1 MDKAEFVVVANRLP
15 VDRTVDADGADG
27 WRRSPGGLVTA
38 LEPVMQKADGAWVGW
53 AGQPD
58 VDLEPFEFD
67 GTLLVPV
74 TLSADDVECYY
85 EGFSN
90 DTIWPLYHDVISEPR
105 YRRLWWDAYVRVNR
119 RFAEAA
125 AGAAADGA
133 TVWVQDYQLQL
144 VPRMLR
150 DLRPD
155 LVIGY
160 FHHIPF
166 PAYGLY
172 SQLPWRKQVLEGL
185 LGADVIG
192 FQRVADAGNFARA
205 VRRQLR
211 YTTKAS
217 GIVVPEA
224 DGTNRTVLAKAF
236 PISIDS
242 SSYIELA
249 RRPDVQERA
258 REIRKSLGNPKRIFL
273 GVDRLDY
280 TKGIGHRLKA
290 YGELLTDGMLS
301 VQDVTLVQVASPS
314 RERVAAYIQLRGEIE
329 LTVGR
334 INGDFD
340 TMGHTAIR
348 YLHQAYPREE
358 MVALFLAADVMLVT
372 ALRDGMNLV
381 AKEYVASRVDN
392 RGVLIL
398 SEFAGAADELGTAV
412 RVNPHDIEGL
422 KAAMMRAVQ
431 MTPGEQGRRMRAA
444 RRRVLEH
451 SVEDWSREFL
461 EALAEFHPRRT
472 MTDAHRTIGV
482 HGSTDEASLHEALT
496 RVAAADRLLV
506 ALDFDGT
513 LAPLEDEPMRARA
526 LPVAAKAVA
535 ALAALPDTPVA
546 FVSGRS
552 MHDLR
557 EIAEHADDAQIFLA
571 GSHGAEL
578 WVPGEGHLDTE
589 DDEDAAL
596 LRDELRDAMTA
607 QLSEFEG
614 VWVEPKTFGFG
625 IHSRVASAEDAQ
637 KARDAAD
644 RLVALRAPH
653 WRRRTGHNIVEYS
666 FRHEGKDSA
675 IAALRERLGATAVL
689 FAGDDVTDEDALA
702 SLGPADLGVRVGQG
716 QTAASVRV
724 GSIQELAAALS
735 LLARMR
741 ADRRE

>member
-1 MDKAEFVVVANRLP
+1 VDKAEFVVVANRLP
-15 VDRTVDADGADG
+15 VDRTTDVDGENA

-58 VDLEPFEFD
+58 VALEPFEFE

-74 TLSADDVECYY
+74 TLSADDVELYY

-90 DTIWPLYHDVISEPR
+90 DTIWPLYHDVIAEPR
-105 YRRLWWDAYVRVNR
+105 YSRVWWDAYVRVNR
-119 RFAEAA
+119 RFAQAA
-125 AGAAADGA
+125 AGAAEDGA

-155 LVIGY
+155 LIIGY

-172 SQLPWRKQVLEGL
+172 SQLPWRRQVLEGL

-211 YTTKAS
+211 YETKAS
-217 GIVVPEA
+217 GITVPEA
-224 DGTNRTVLAKAF
+224 DGSTRVALARAF
-236 PISIDS
+236 PISIDA

-249 RRPDVQERA
+249 QRPDVQERA
-258 REIRKSLGNPKRIFL
+258 RQIRESLGNPKRIFL

-280 TKGIGHRLKA
+280 TKGIRHRLKA
-290 YGELLTDGMLS
+290 YGELLTEQKLS
-301 VQDVTLVQVASPS
+301 VDDVTLVQVASPS
-314 RERVAAYIQLRGEIE
+314 RERVEAYVQLRDEIE

-422 KAAMMRAVQ
+422 KEAMMRAVE

-461 EALAEFHPRRT
+461 DSLARFHRRRSVTDTQHQVQIDDQALHGALA
-472 MTDAHRTIGV
+472 
-482 HGSTDEASLHEALT
+482 
-496 RVAAADRLLV
+496 RVAASDRLLV

-513 LAPLEDEPMRARA
+513 LAPLEDEPMKARA
-526 LPVAAKAVA
+526 LPSAAAAVA

-552 MHDLR
+552 LHDLR

-571 GSHGAEL
+571 GSHGAEF
-578 WVPGEGHLDTE
+578 WVPGEGPLET
-589 DDEDAAL
+589 DDEEDAPA
-596 LRDELRDAMTA
+596 LRDELRDRMAEEVGG
-607 QLSEFEG
+607 LEG

-625 IHSRVASAEDAQ
+625 IHTRVASPEDAQ
-637 KARDAAD
+637 TARNAAD
-644 RLVALRAPH
+644 RLVQHRAPH

-675 IAALRERLGATAVL
+675 IAALRDRLGATAVL

-702 SLGPADLGVRVGQG
+702 SLGPDDLGIRVGEG
-716 QTAASVRV
+716 ETAASVRV

-741 ADRRE
+741 AEGRE